1 MSFLDARYG
10 GHDLTRG
17 AVAALQCVVIDG
29 GYLHRMKFTTLA
41 RQPFDGQD
49 RTFIRLHRGR

>member
-1 MSFLDARYG
+1 
-10 GHDLTRG
+10 
-17 AVAALQCVVIDG
+17 
-29 GYLHRMKFTTLA
+29 MKFTTLA